1 LTLRT
6 WIYETVGQ
14 SLNHHGRQ
22 AVARLSQQICILWT
36 ICQLESSILESQ
48 AALQVLGTTALLP
61 ENDKFQ
67 QHEHITHT
75 SLSALIQMAILYC
88 TAVKAIELF

>member
-1 LTLRT
+1 
-6 WIYETVGQ
+6 
-14 SLNHHGRQ
+14 
-22 AVARLSQQICILWT
+22 
-36 ICQLESSILESQ
+36 LESQ

-75 SLSALIQMAILYC
+75 SLPALIQMAILYY